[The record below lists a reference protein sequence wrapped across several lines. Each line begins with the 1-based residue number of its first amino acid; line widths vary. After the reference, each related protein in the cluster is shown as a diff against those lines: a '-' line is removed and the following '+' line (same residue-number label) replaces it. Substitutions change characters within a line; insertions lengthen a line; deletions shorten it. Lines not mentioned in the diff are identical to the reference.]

1 MVCLFH
7 IKPVGKRADLRTLP
21 VGSALRHPN
30 PVSRD
35 PEDGVLLEAPT
46 EIAGGLKAHLYR
58 PPRFLMARC
67 GIVTDEAPHPETS
80 FTKFV
85 FEFEIRRLV
94 SLLGPGLASRR
105 VGGDNG
111 DLVRVTAVR
120 PRSAEA

>member
-21 VGSALRHPN
+21 IGSALRHPN

-46 EIAGGLKAHLYR
+46 EIAGGLEAHLDR
-58 PPRFLMARC
+58 PPGFRMARC
-67 GIVTDEAPHPETS
+67 GIVTGEAPQPETS

-85 FEFEIRRLV
+85 FEFEICRLV
-94 SLLGPGLASRR
+94 SLLGPSLAGGR
-105 VGGDNG
+105 VGGDDSEFFG
-111 DLVRVTAVR
+111 VT
-120 PRSAEA
+120 